1 MTRLKTLQPAPTV
14 RFEVATEPTS
24 TAEMAA
30 LNCLRAEIPSLPIA
44 ADSYPITARWFVSSS
59 TIDIFR
65 LALPAQMEA
74 RNVKA

>member
-1 MTRLKTLQPAPTV
+1 
-14 RFEVATEPTS
+14 
-24 TAEMAA
+24 MAA

>member
-1 MTRLKTLQPAPTV
+1 
-14 RFEVATEPTS
+14 
-24 TAEMAA
+24 MADTGA
-30 LNCLRAEIPSLPIA
+30 LNCLRAEVRSIPIA
-44 ADSYPITARWFVSSS
+44 ADSYPITARQFVSSS